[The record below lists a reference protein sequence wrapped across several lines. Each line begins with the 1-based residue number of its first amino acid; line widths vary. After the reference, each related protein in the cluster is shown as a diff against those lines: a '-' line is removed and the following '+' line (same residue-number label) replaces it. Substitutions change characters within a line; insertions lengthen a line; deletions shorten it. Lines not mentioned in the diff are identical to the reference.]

1 MPPRRMHGENLL
13 DSQILLR
20 FWQLDRPAEVRSLG
34 VHITS
39 MINALLSI
47 RLTYGVCS
55 CSS

>member
-1 MPPRRMHGENLL
+1 MPPRRMHGENPL